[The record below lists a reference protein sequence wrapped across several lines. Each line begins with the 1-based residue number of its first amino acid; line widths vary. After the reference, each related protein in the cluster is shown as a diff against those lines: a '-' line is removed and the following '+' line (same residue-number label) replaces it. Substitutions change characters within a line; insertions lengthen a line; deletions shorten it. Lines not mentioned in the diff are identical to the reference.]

1 MRFIAR
7 LIVPL
12 SVGLLTTLAPVDLA
26 LAQEVPTADTMLGNL
41 SGLQAPSDLEV
52 PALRLQAADRVKS
65 RSDALKRPLLVP
77 QLNRLPHVNVD
88 IQFNPDSPVIRPES
102 YRTIARIADVLTT
115 PALMS
120 SVFLIV
126 GRVESNGARRDNNL
140 MLSQRRA
147 ESIRDALVTTYKVSA
162 KWVFAVGLGEEQ
174 LVDANNPKAAVN
186 QQSMIVTLREIE
198 PVAGGGSVKPPDA
211 SHAKKSRKAGK

>member
-1 MRFIAR
+1 MQSGADLSGVSLMRFIAR

-88 IQFNPDSPVIRPES
+88 IQFNPDSPVIRPNP
-102 YRTIARIADVLTT
+102 IAPSRGSPT
-115 PALMS
+115 S
-120 SVFLIV
+120 SPL
-126 GRVESNGARRDNNL
+126 RR
-140 MLSQRRA
+140 
-147 ESIRDALVTTYKVSA
+147 
-162 KWVFAVGLGEEQ
+162 
-174 LVDANNPKAAVN
+174 
-186 QQSMIVTLREIE
+186 
-198 PVAGGGSVKPPDA
+198 
-211 SHAKKSRKAGK
+211 